1 LAISVREKDDESSH
15 LAHRLSGLGPAQHLS
30 GRGGIAAFT
39 RLQVKPPMIGA
50 GAMRIAGAD
59 LPKDERKALRQTL
72 RAARKEVQPMVQDNR
87 ARRDEAAQLLG
98 APAVDQP
105 ALLAA
110 LQRVRDSDV
119 ALRAHV
125 EERAVP
131 FIATL
136 PQADR
141 IKLAESLQRKGA
153 LKKPAQ

>member
-1 LAISVREKDDESSH
+1 MRNPGSLRVVCLVSILLNIFLVA
-15 LAHRLSGLGPAQHLS
+15 
-30 GRGGIAAFT
+30 GGIAAFY
-39 RLQVKPPMIGA
+39 RLQAKAPMIGA
-50 GAMRIAGAD
+50 GAMHIAGAD

-87 ARRDEAAQLLG
+87 ARRDEAANLLS
-98 APAVDQP
+98 APVVDQP

-110 LQRVRDSDV
+110 LQKVREGDV

-141 IKLAESLQRKGA
+141 IKLAESLQRKGV
-153 LKKPAQ
+153 LKKTAK

>member
-1 LAISVREKDDESSH
+1 MSPRSLRIVLLVSILLNIFLVA
-15 LAHRLSGLGPAQHLS
+15 
-30 GRGGIAAFT
+30 GGIAAFT
-39 RLQVKPPMIGA
+39 RLQLKAPMIGA

-59 LPKDERKALRQTL
+59 LPREERKALRQTL

-87 ARRDEAAQLLG
+87 SRRDEAAQLLS
-98 APAVDQP
+98 APVVDQP

-110 LQRVRDSDV
+110 LQKVREGDV

-141 IKLAESLQRKGA
+141 VKLAESLQRRGM
-153 LKKPAQ
+153 LKKAAP

>member
-1 LAISVREKDDESSH
+1 MSPRSLRIVCLVSV
-15 LAHRLSGLGPAQHLS
+15 LLNIFLVA
-30 GRGGIAAFT
+30 GGIAAFT
-39 RLQVKPPMIGA
+39 RLQIKPPMIGA

-59 LPKDERKALRQTL
+59 LPREERKALRQTL
-72 RAARKEVQPMVQDNR
+72 RAARREVQPMVQDNH
-87 ARRDEAAQLLG
+87 ARRDEAARLLS
-98 APAVDQP
+98 APVVDQP

-110 LQRVRDSDV
+110 LQKVREGDA

-141 IKLAESLQRKGA
+141 AKLAESLQRRGPV
-153 LKKPAQ
+153 KK